1 MRGTMDATGMWCGD
15 FKVLRELRGWP
26 LEAIR
31 TLAVEIAML
40 GAQGINPTKKYAL

>member
-1 MRGTMDATGMWCGD
+1 MWCGD

-40 GAQGINPTKKYAL
+40 GAQGVNLAKGF